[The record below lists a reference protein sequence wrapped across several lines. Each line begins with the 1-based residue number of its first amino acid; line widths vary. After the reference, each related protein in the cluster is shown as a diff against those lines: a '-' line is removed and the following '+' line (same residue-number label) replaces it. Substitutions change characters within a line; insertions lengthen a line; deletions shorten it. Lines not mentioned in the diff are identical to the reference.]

1 MIIRLADVANPKVH
15 RLFAYWKERCL
26 GGRLMTRE
34 AIDPLELRDILANLF
49 LVEVGPQPTDLRFLI
64 AGSEMEDRYGRS
76 LRGAPV
82 STTFGLVSRRDTS
95 HQWAE
100 TATDRKPRYRCG
112 PMGFPNDDVFI
123 AERLMLP
130 LSADGARI
138 DHIFGAVFYAPLKRS
153 AFEETAIVGTIEE

>member
-1 MIIRLADVANPKVH
+1 MVINLTDIANPKIH
-15 RLFAYWKERCL
+15 RLFAYWKDRCD
-26 GGRLMTRE
+26 GERLMTRD
-34 AIDPLELRDILANLF
+34 AINPLELRDVLANLF

-76 LRGAPV
+76 LRGTPV

-95 HQWAE
+95 HQWSE

-112 PMGFPNDDVFI
+112 PMGFPNEDVFI

-130 LSADGARI
+130 LSADGTRV
-138 DHIFGAVFYAPLKRS
+138 DHIFGAVFYASLKRS
-153 AFEETAIVGTIEE
+153 AFEATAIVGIVQG